1 MYILDII
8 YTQSLSL
15 FFSLFN
21 PHLLLKLCDIDSL
34 DNYTMPHFVFTQDTL
49 EYIFIGIFWVESI
62 VKIIAQGFMCHHGSY
77 LRSFWNVLDFFIV
90 IVG

>member
-1 MYILDII
+1 M
-8 YTQSLSL
+8 
-15 FFSLFN
+15 F
-21 PHLLLKLCDIDSL
+21 
-34 DNYTMPHFVFTQDTL
+34 QDTL
-49 EYIFIGIFWVESI
+49 ELFFIGIFWVESI